1 MREFLLKRHK
11 RSATSIYLLYIVLP
25 SSDIE
30 LNINSFYVNSLDINF
45 CISFMSEKSLAMIGE
60 DSVFVSVSVSV
71 SVSLKSAMKMLLPAR
86 VRARE

>member
-71 SVSLKSAMKMLLPAR
+71 SLKSAMKMLLPAR
-86 VRARE
+86 ARARE